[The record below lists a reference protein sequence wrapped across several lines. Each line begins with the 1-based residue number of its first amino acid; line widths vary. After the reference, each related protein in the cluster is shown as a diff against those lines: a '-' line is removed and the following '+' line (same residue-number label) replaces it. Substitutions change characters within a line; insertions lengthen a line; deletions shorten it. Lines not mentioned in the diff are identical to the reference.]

1 MTKLELPKSS
11 WYLRKAMQPSKNRK
25 APFAKKSLGQNFLVD
40 KSAIEKIITAVGH
53 SLPLLL
59 EIGPGRGALSTS
71 LFPLADKFCLLEKD
85 DLFAKEIGETLFV
98 HGSRKHSIFHE
109 DALDFDWNRLW
120 TESESNPTT
129 PLTVVANLPYNVA
142 TEILFRLIDQ
152 SYRIPRMILMF
163 QKEVGQR
170 IAAPHGNRSFGV
182 ISVMVQNYY
191 DVKIQQILKP
201 GAFRPSP
208 KVDSAV
214 LEFTLRPT
222 PLVPLKETEKR
233 AFRSLVQSG
242 FAHRRKTIE
251 NSLLLEKIRLALPP
265 EEAKAR
271 IQRGLLGAKI
281 DPKDRAERLS
291 VSDWGNLF
299 AALYE
304 QKVD

>member
-1 MTKLELPKSS
+1 MV
-11 WYLRKAMQPSKNRK
+11 MQPSKNRK

-40 KSAIEKIITAVGH
+40 KSAIEKIIQSVGT
-53 SLPLLL
+53 SSPLLL

-71 LFPLADKFCLLEKD
+71 LFSLADKFCLLEKD

-98 HGSRKHSIFHE
+98 HGSRKHFIFHE
-109 DALDFDWNRLW
+109 DALEFDWDRLW
-120 TESESNPTT
+120 KESDSKTDT

-142 TEILFRLIDQ
+142 TEILFRLVDQ
-152 SYRIPRMILMF
+152 CYRVPRMVLMF

-170 IAAPHGNRSFGV
+170 IAAPHGSRSFGV

-191 DVKIQQILKP
+191 EVKIQQILKP

-214 LEFTLRPT
+214 LEFSLRSKPM
-222 PLVPLKETEKR
+222 VPLEETEKR

-251 NSLLLEKIRLALPP
+251 NSLLLEKIRLALAP
-265 EEAKAR
+265 EEAKTR
-271 IQRGLLGAKI
+271 IQKALENAKI
-281 DPKDRAERLS
+281 DPKSRAERLS
-291 VSDWGNLF
+291 LSDWGNLF
-299 AALYE
+299 VTLYGK
-304 QKVD
+304 KVD